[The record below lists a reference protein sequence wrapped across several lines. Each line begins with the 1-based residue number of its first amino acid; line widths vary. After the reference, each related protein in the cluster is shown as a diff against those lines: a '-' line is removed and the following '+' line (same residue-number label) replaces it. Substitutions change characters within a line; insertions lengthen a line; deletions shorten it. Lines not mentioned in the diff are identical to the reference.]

1 MLAQRYRNIPNSF
14 IEFDISL
21 FIHEQD
27 ITRFTLLNNDRFPF
41 DISLLADQLLIYP
54 KAKVKLPS
62 FTSVYAQFTPQSYEQ
77 SSSEEIALFKS
88 GLISGKRLLDL
99 SGGLGVDD
107 WAFAKRF
114 EQVDSVDIDDQLNK
128 IVRQNFNKLGVR
140 NIKRIDGDAYD
151 IVAAATS
158 TYDWVYLDADRRVG
172 KSRGHALVDTEPNIL
187 KLKDTIFTFTDQ
199 ILLKVS
205 PMLDL
210 HALVAELQTVK
221 QIWVLALKNEVKE
234 ILVELSATQNEQV
247 LVFAVDI
254 DDTIN
259 QFEGTLGTPVNMHYN
274 HTGNYFYEPALA
286 LIKAGLA
293 SGHLN
298 HKGIQQIAPNSI
310 YGVSE
315 QPVNDFFGRSFKI
328 VGHGEFSKSKFAAY
342 QKEHTLTKANIA
354 KRNFKM
360 EVDDI
365 RKQFKIKDG
374 GEEYVF
380 FTENAA
386 KEKLFFHCVKM

>member
-1 MLAQRYRNIPNSF
+1 MVQRYRNIPNSF
-14 IEFDISL
+14 IEFDISPY
-21 FIHEQD
+21 IHEQD

-41 DISLLADQLLIYP
+41 DISLLADQLAIYP
-54 KAKVKLPS
+54 KANIKLPS
-62 FTSVYAQFTPQSYEQ
+62 FTSVYAHFTPRSYEQ

-88 GLISGKRLLDL
+88 GLISGKRILDL

-128 IVRQNFNKLGVR
+128 IVRQNFNKLGVN
-140 NIKRIDGDAYD
+140 NINRIDGDAYH
-151 IVAAATS
+151 IVDSVTS
-158 TYDWVYLDADRRVG
+158 TYDWVYIDADRRVG
-172 KSRGHALVDTEPNIL
+172 ANRGHALADTEPNIL
-187 KLKDTIFTFTDQ
+187 KLKDKIFSFTDHV
-199 ILLKVS
+199 LLKVS

-234 ILVELSATQNEQV
+234 ILVELSAHQNEQV
-247 LVFAVDI
+247 LVHAVDI
-254 DDTIN
+254 DTKMN
-259 QFEGTLGTPVNMHYN
+259 QFEGNLAAFLNTVYHD
-274 HTGNYFYEPALA
+274 TGNYFYEPSLA

-293 SGHLN
+293 SEYLN
-298 HKGIQQIAPNSI
+298 NKGIQQIAPNSI

-315 QPVNDFFGRSFKI
+315 QVIPDFFGRSFNVI
-328 VGHGEFSKSKFAAY
+328 GQGEFSKSKFATY
-342 QKEHTLTKANIA
+342 QKGHQISKANIA

-360 EVDDI
+360 EVDEI

-374 GEEYVF
+374 GEEYLF
-380 FTENAA
+380 FTENAG
-386 KEKLFFHCVKM
+386 KGKLFFHCVKM